1 MNSAKYVSDITVIDP
16 DTNGEV
22 EVTIF
27 KHEGGG
33 MFGIDASFI
42 DQVLDEDNET
52 IPDPFNAGCDVKLIW
67 EE

>member
-16 DTNGEV
+16 DTDGEV
-22 EVTIF
+22 YVTIF

-42 DQVLDEDNET
+42 EQVLDEDNEI
-52 IPDPFNAGCDVKLIW
+52 IPDPFNTGFNVKLIW